1 MTVLTVLAIPLT
13 RAASQ
18 SPRDANP
25 ERPTYATHAYAVAP
39 GYLEAE
45 QGLSMRGVSSYAQG
59 TSWDVALKVGVTPHL
74 QAEVF
79 GPFYVRGP
87 GGGGVG
93 DLGLALKFRTDLSPH
108 AAVALVPAITAP
120 TGSAAKG
127 LGAGRAL
134 GAATAVLSV
143 DLPASF
149 HVDLNA
155 GPTGVGAG
163 ATQWFF
169 SASGSWG
176 AGSFGL
182 TGECFDFTP
191 GAAGA
196 RFAGL
201 LGALSYRFAPG
212 AVLDLGGAHGTTR
225 SSPNSLFIG
234 LTTNLGRLI

>member
-143 DLPASF
+143 DLPASL